1 MIYSVYGIIWG
12 CKMKN
17 IKFKKRRRFSKKFI
31 ATVSVAVCAV
41 LVAVIFIVAKG
52 IINKANEEPKPEGYS
67 FETKDFEGISSVS
80 CLNETMAIFTDAETG
95 KVGIM
100 TLGGEITEEA
110 AHNKITVCSDSWRNY
125 RYIVETPLSEYL
137 LLADAK
143 TKTVT
148 TRQYHGLQKP
158 EMIPCW
164 SEVGKHLAWTDEK
177 GYAGEVKT
185 KEVSLEPGFYPVAT
199 SLGEDAKYG
208 YIGRTLRLEIAA
220 VYENARDFSE
230 DMAAVKKD
238 GKWGYINDSGVNV
251 IPFEFDSCA
260 AADTMGEDVAF
271 GFRNSLAPVCK
282 GGKFG
287 IINSKGETVVDFT
300 FDVILQ
306 GEDGK
311 YIALSGGKWG
321 IITVDEEL
329 YVPETTATTSP
340 ANNEPALAQGSYMI
354 KTSGSVL
361 NMRAEADS
369 NSDIVAKIP
378 NGTVITVTK
387 SVSGWSYAKYNSFS
401 GWVSS
406 SFLVPAPVTT
416 VSATVTAAT

>member
-1 MIYSVYGIIWG
+1 
-12 CKMKN
+12 MKN
-17 IKFKKRRRFSKKFI
+17 IKFKKKKRISKNLVAI
-31 ATVSVAVCAV
+31 VCVAVCAV
-41 LVAVIFIVAKG
+41 AVAGIFLITKAVI
-52 IINKANEEPKPEGYS
+52 NKKNDVPKPEGYS
-67 FETKDFEGISSVS
+67 FETKGFENISDVS
-80 CLNETMAIFTDAETG
+80 CLNETMAVFTDATTG

-100 TLGGEITEEA
+100 TLGGEITENAE
-110 AHNKITVCSDSWRNY
+110 HNKITVCSDSWRNY
-125 RYIVETPLSEYL
+125 RYIVDSPRSEYL
-137 LLADAK
+137 LLANAE

-164 SEVGKHLAWTDEK
+164 SEAGKHLAWTDEK

-199 SLGEDAKYG
+199 SLAEDAKYG
-208 YIGRTLRLEIAA
+208 YVGRTLRLEIAA

-230 DMAAVKKD
+230 DMAAVKQG
-238 GKWGYINDSGVNV
+238 GKWGYINTLGVTV

-260 AADTMGEDVAF
+260 AADTMGGDLSF
-271 GFRNSLAPVCK
+271 GFRNNLAPVCK
-282 GGKFG
+282 NGKFG
-287 IINSKGETVVDFT
+287 IINSDGETVVDFT
-300 FDVILQ
+300 FDAILQ

-311 YIALSGGKWG
+311 YIASYGGKWG
-321 IITVDEEL
+321 IIAVDEEL
-329 YVPETTATTSP
+329 FVPETTAPTSP
-340 ANNEPALAQGSYMI
+340 ANNEPAIAQGYYMV

-369 NSDIVAKIP
+369 DSDVVAKIP
-378 NGTVITVTK
+378 NGTILNVTK

-406 SFLVPAPVTT
+406 SFLVEAPAT
-416 VSATVTAAT
+416 TAASTETTIAA

>member
-1 MIYSVYGIIWG
+1 
-12 CKMKN
+12 MKN
-17 IKFKKRRRFSKKFI
+17 IKFKKRRKISKNLVAI
-31 ATVSVAVCAV
+31 VCVAVCAV
-41 LVAVIFIVAKG
+41 LIAGIFLITKTL
-52 IINKANEEPKPEGYS
+52 INKNNDTPKPEGYT
-67 FETKDFEGISSVS
+67 FVTKDFENISSVS
-80 CLNETMAIFTDAETG
+80 CLNETMAVFTDAATG

-100 TLGGEITEEA
+100 TLGGEITEKAE
-110 AHNKITVCSDSWRNY
+110 HNKISVCSDSWRNY
-125 RYIVETPLSEYL
+125 RYIVDSPRSEYL
-137 LLADAK
+137 LLANAE

-199 SLGEDAKYG
+199 SLSEDAKHG

-220 VYENARDFSE
+220 VYDNARDFSE
-230 DMAAVKKD
+230 DMAAVKQD
-238 GKWGYINDSGVNV
+238 GKWGYINNLGVTV
-251 IPFEFDSCA
+251 IPFEFDSCS
-260 AADTMGEDVAF
+260 AADTMGEDIAF
-271 GFRNSLAPVCK
+271 GFRNNLAPVCK
-282 GGKFG
+282 DGKFG
-287 IINSKGETVVDFT
+287 IINTDGETVVDFT
-300 FDVILQ
+300 FDIILQ

-321 IITVDEEL
+321 IITVDKEL
-329 YVPETTATTSP
+329 FVPDTTASTSP
-340 ANNEPALAQGSYMI
+340 ANNEPAIAQGYYMVR
-354 KTSGSVL
+354 TSGSVL

-369 NSDIVAKIP
+369 NSDVVAKIP
-378 NGTVITVTK
+378 NGTILHVTK

-406 SFLVPAPVTT
+406 SFLVEAPVTT
-416 VSATVTAAT
+416 APSTQTTIAA